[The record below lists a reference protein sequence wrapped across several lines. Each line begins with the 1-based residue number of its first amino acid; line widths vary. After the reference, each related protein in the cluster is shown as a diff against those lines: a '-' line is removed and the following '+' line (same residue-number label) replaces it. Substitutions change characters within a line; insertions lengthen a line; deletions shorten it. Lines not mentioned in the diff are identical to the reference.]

1 MGFRN
6 PFTLGDYDPATGAL
20 WMADYGPDA
29 VRAGPAARPR
39 GSREAA
45 PDHRA
50 RLLRLADV
58 HDEQRPLQQLG
69 LRQRQPGPW
78 FDCEKPVNDSPVNT
92 GLVNLP
98 PAKPAQIY
106 YTYSPSSYF
115 PALYGGGAM
124 AGPQYRYDASNP
136 SPTKFPAWFDGRRF
150 LFDWTQNWV
159 QTTGFDGKAPV
170 GMARF
175 ASAFEFSKPM
185 DMTFGPDGSL
195 YVLEYGNGWGSSN
208 DDSGIYRIDYVEG
221 NRKPVVH
228 QKASTN
234 SGALPLKVDF
244 DASDSTDPDGDALS
258 YAWDFDGDGTTD
270 ATTAKASHTYTT
282 AGTFTRAS
290 P

>member
-1 MGFRN
+1 
-6 PFTLGDYDPATGAL
+6 
-20 WMADYGPDA
+20 
-29 VRAGPAARPR
+29 
-39 GSREAA
+39 
-45 PDHRA
+45 
-50 RLLRLADV
+50 
-58 HDEQRPLQQLG
+58 
-69 LRQRQPGPW
+69 
-78 FDCEKPVNDSPVNT
+78 
-92 GLVNLP
+92 
-98 PAKPAQIY
+98 
-106 YTYSPSSYF
+106 
-115 PALYGGGAM
+115 M

-170 GMARF
+170 GMTRF

-228 QKASTN
+228 QQASTN

-282 AGTFTRAS
+282 AGTFTPRVDRDRRARRGLGRQPHRRGRQHATDS
-290 P
+290 DVRDADRRHVLRVRRPDPVQGQGRRPRRRRRSTAPGSASRTRSGTTSTPTSKTRPSSRPTAPA